1 MTITEIPYY
10 HVDAFAERAFAGNQA
25 AVMPLDAW
33 LPDSVLT
40 AIGAEN
46 NFAETAFI
54 VPDSSGAA
62 DYELRWFTP
71 TVEVRMCGH
80 ATLASGFVILSQNPD
95 MERVTFSTR
104 KAGILEVR
112 RVKLADGNTG
122 YAVALPLVQ
131 TVEMD
136 FPAAAKAVGGAPVH
150 IRGNVNE
157 YYLLRYETADEVLAL
172 KPDMQALA
180 KCGSDL
186 FVATAPGADSTFGT
200 DIVSRVFVP
209 GAGIDEDPVTGSAHA
224 VLAAYWPAEIGRN
237 QFSAFQAS
245 ARGGRLECALE
256 GDRVWLTGR
265 CVMVIEGKFYLS

>member
-1 MTITEIPYY
+1 MTISEIPYY
-10 HVDAFAERAFAGNQA
+10 HVDAFAGRAFAGNQA

-33 LPDSVLT
+33 LPDAVLT

-54 VPDSSGAA
+54 VPDASAAA

-80 ATLASGFVILSQNPD
+80 ATLASGFVVLSQNPE

-112 RVKLADGNTG
+112 RAKLADGNTG
-122 YAVALPLVQ
+122 YAVALPLIK
-131 TVEMD
+131 TDEMD
-136 FPAAAKAVGGAPVH
+136 FPDAAKAVGGAPVH
-150 IRGNVNE
+150 IQGNAHE
-157 YYLLRYETADEVLAL
+157 YYMLRYKTADEVLAL
-172 KPDMQALA
+172 KPDMHALA
-180 KCGSDL
+180 KCGNDL
-186 FVATAPGADSTFGT
+186 FVATAPNTDSAFGT

-224 VLAAYWPAEIGRN
+224 VLAAYWPKEIGRN

-245 ARGGRLECALE
+245 ARGGRLECAVE
-256 GDRVWLTGR
+256 GDRVWLTGQ
-265 CVMVIEGKFYLS
+265 CVMVVEGKFYLS